1 MKRLLI
7 LALALLWCS
16 ATWAVGI
23 STLKGTVRCE
33 GKGVANVVVT
43 DGESFTTTDAK
54 GRFALPSSDDNKLI
68 YITVPAGYRVAAEQ
82 SVPQFWLKKEA
93 DKKSYDFAL
102 HRKAEDDTH
111 HGFVVFADPQI
122 WHQKE
127 FPALREGPLGAC
139 VCALLPFKSQYGVCR
154 RIRYSSLR
162 YFRNSVKKTYSRRR
176 CAKHR
181 WTKGLC
187 RFLQKA
193 LCS

>member
-82 SVPQFWLKKEA
+82 SVPMNKYSIFQVQQEVRFQRKHLLKMT
-93 DKKSYDFAL
+93 SY
-102 HRKAEDDTH
+102 
-111 HGFVVFADPQI
+111 
-122 WHQKE
+122 
-127 FPALREGPLGAC
+127 
-139 VCALLPFKSQYGVCR
+139 
-154 RIRYSSLR
+154 RY
-162 YFRNSVKKTYSRRR
+162 
-176 CAKHR
+176 
-181 WTKGLC
+181 
-187 RFLQKA
+187 
-193 LCS
+193 